1 MNHQYIIYTTVDIT
15 YTGIT
20 SNSKKTSAS
29 DLMRNQQR
37 NFDTLCQVIS
47 LRANIY
53 NPVVYIQSMNAITD
67 IFPNP
72 NLPDEYL
79 CWTMEFYCD
88 HSGVFGENNQ
98 ELHYDLHM
106 TPIIPA
112 LTETVPQF
120 PPYFISYGELR
131 NIFIP

>member
-1 MNHQYIIYTTVDIT
+1 MNHQYIIYTTIDIT
-15 YTGIT
+15 HTGIT
-20 SNSKKTSAS
+20 SNSKKSFASA
-29 DLMRNQQR
+29 LMRNQQR

-53 NPVVYIQSMNAITD
+53 NPVVHVQSMEAVD
-67 IFPNP
+67 EIFSNP
-72 NLPDEYL
+72 NLPDEYF
-79 CWTMEFYCD
+79 CWTLEFQCD
-88 HSGVFGENNQ
+88 RDGVFGENNQ
-98 ELHYDLHM
+98 ALLDDLHM

-120 PPYFISYGELR
+120 PPYFISYGQLK